1 LKRVFA
7 PKQWCLSKLDGV
19 NAVHPCSGPH
29 KLRECIPLSVLL
41 RNRLKYAL
49 SGQEALKMCRVRGGN
64 FKIDNR
70 VRRDPKYPLG
80 LMDVLTIP
88 KTNENFRMLYDI
100 KGRFQPV
107 AIGDAEAGFK
117 LCRVTSKKL
126 GKNKIP
132 YI

>member
-1 LKRVFA
+1 
-7 PKQWCLSKLDGV
+7 LSKLDGV
-19 NAVHPCSGPH
+19 NATHPSSGPH

-70 VRRDPKYPLG
+70 TRRDPKYPLG
-80 LMDVLTIP
+80 LMDVVTIP

-107 AIGDAEAGFK
+107 AINDAEAGFK
-117 LCRVTSKKL
+117 LCKVTVKKL